1 MKTPAADQ
9 HTQHADI
16 LSDLAAA
23 LAGSIGI
30 APTSNLDPTRQ
41 FPSMFEPIHGSAFDI
56 TGKGVANPV
65 ATFWTASE
73 MLIWLGEEQAA
84 KSLMDSVEVVTERG
98 IRTRDLGGSAGTKEV
113 TEAVCMELEKIYGI
127 AKR

>member
-1 MKTPAADQ
+1 MRMSR
-9 HTQHADI
+9 QHADI

-41 FPSMFEPIHGSAFDI
+41 HPSMFEPIHGSAFDI

-65 ATFWTASE
+65 ATFWTAAE
-73 MLIWLGEEQAA
+73 MLAWLGEEPAGQ
-84 KSLMDSVEVVTERG
+84 KLMDCVERVSGRG
-98 IRTRDLGGSAGTKEV
+98 VLTGDLGGQATTEDV
-113 TEAVCMELEKIYGI
+113 TAAVVEEIGQL
-127 AKR
+127 

>member
-1 MKTPAADQ
+1 LRELPRPHADDPPP
-9 HTQHADI
+9 QHADI

-41 FPSMFEPIHGSAFDI
+41 NPSMFEPIHGSAFDI

-65 ATFWTASE
+65 ATFWTAAE
-73 MLIWLGEEQAA
+73 MLEWLGEHAA
-84 KSLMDSVEVVTERG
+84 AARLMECVERVCERG
-98 IRTRDLGGSAGTKEV
+98 VMTADLGGSAGTKEV
-113 TEAVCMELEKIYGI
+113 TAAVVAEIRG
-127 AKR
+127 AKA